1 MDSFIGWAFKTAR
14 EKKKMP
20 ENRLLQIS
28 YLIDWLPIRKRLD
41 EMYKNKTEKGGRPN
55 CDVIVMFKILVLQQW
70 YGLSDL
76 EVERQIA
83 DRLSFME
90 FLGYPDPFPD
100 SRTIWL
106 FRERMAKTE
115 TDKFVWEEL
124 QGQLDAK
131 GLKVKRGTIQ
141 DATFIE
147 ADPGSSK
154 KPRGDEARTRRSKD
168 GTWAKKGNE
177 THFGYKLHQKTD
189 IDYGLMREIETTTA
203 SLHDSQVDLSVENE
217 VVLRDRGYFGVE
229 AKGLDFTMK
238 RRTTD
243 KPLGD
248 LDTERNRLISKLRA
262 PGERP
267 HAVLKRVFDSGRV
280 FVTTVKR
287 VGVKMMVA
295 AFTFNLYQLCTLK
308 KANII

>member
-1 MDSFIGWAFKTAR
+1 MNSFVGWAFKTAR
-14 EKKKMP
+14 DKKKMP

-28 YLIDWLPIRKRLD
+28 DLIDWAPIRMLLD

-55 CDVIVMFKILVLQQW
+55 CDVIVMFKILILQQW

-106 FRERMAKTE
+106 FRERMTKTE
-115 TDKFVWEEL
+115 MDKTVWSEL
-124 QGQLDAK
+124 QRQLDVK

-154 KPRGDEARTRRSKD
+154 KPRGDEAKSCRSRD

-189 IDYGLMREIETTTA
+189 IDYGLMREIVTTTA
-203 SLHDSQVDLSVENE
+203 SLHDSQIDLSIENE

-229 AKGLDFTMK
+229 AKGVDFTMK

-243 KPLGD
+243 KPLGE
-248 LDTERNRLISKLRA
+248 LDMERNRLISKLRA

-280 FVTTVKR
+280 LVTTVKR

>member
-1 MDSFIGWAFKTAR
+1 MNSFVGWAFKTAR
-14 EKKKMP
+14 DKKKMP

-28 YLIDWLPIRKRLD
+28 DLIDWAPIRMLLD

-55 CDVIVMFKILVLQQW
+55 CDVIVMFKILILQQW

-106 FRERMAKTE
+106 FRERMTKTE
-115 TDKFVWEEL
+115 MDKTVWSEL
-124 QGQLDAK
+124 QRQLDVK

-154 KPRGDEARTRRSKD
+154 KPRGDEAKSCRSRD

-189 IDYGLMREIETTTA
+189 IDYGLMREIVTTTA
-203 SLHDSQVDLSVENE
+203 SLHDSQIDLSIENE

-229 AKGLDFTMK
+229 AKGVDFTMK

-243 KPLGD
+243 KPLGE

-280 FVTTVKR
+280 LVTTVKR

>member
-1 MDSFIGWAFKTAR
+1 MNSFVGWAFKTAR
-14 EKKKMP
+14 DKKKMP

-28 YLIDWLPIRKRLD
+28 DLIDWAPIRKLLD

-55 CDVIVMFKILVLQQW
+55 CDVIVMFKILILQQW

-106 FRERMAKTE
+106 FRERMTKTE
-115 TDKFVWEEL
+115 MDKTVWSEL
-124 QGQLDAK
+124 QRQLDVK

-154 KPRGDEARTRRSKD
+154 KTARRRG
-168 GTWAKKGNE
+168 
-177 THFGYKLHQKTD
+177 
-189 IDYGLMREIETTTA
+189 
-203 SLHDSQVDLSVENE
+203 
-217 VVLRDRGYFGVE
+217 
-229 AKGLDFTMK
+229 
-238 RRTTD
+238 
-243 KPLGD
+243 
-248 LDTERNRLISKLRA
+248 
-262 PGERP
+262 
-267 HAVLKRVFDSGRV
+267 
-280 FVTTVKR
+280 
-287 VGVKMMVA
+287 
-295 AFTFNLYQLCTLK
+295 
-308 KANII
+308 

>member
-1 MDSFIGWAFKTAR
+1 MNSFVGWAFKTAR
-14 EKKKMP
+14 DKKKMP

-28 YLIDWLPIRKRLD
+28 DLIDWAPIRMLLD

-55 CDVIVMFKILVLQQW
+55 CDVIVMFKILILQQW

-106 FRERMAKTE
+106 FRERMTKTE
-115 TDKFVWEEL
+115 MDKTVWSEL
-124 QGQLDAK
+124 QRQLDVK

-154 KPRGDEARTRRSKD
+154 KPRGDEAKSCRSRD

-189 IDYGLMREIETTTA
+189 IDYGLMREIVTTTA
-203 SLHDSQVDLSVENE
+203 SLHDSQIDLSIENE

-229 AKGLDFTMK
+229 AKGVDFTMK

-243 KPLGD
+243 KPLGE

-280 FVTTVKR
+280 LVTTVNR

>member
-1 MDSFIGWAFKTAR
+1 MNSFVGWAFKTAR
-14 EKKKMP
+14 DKKKMP

-28 YLIDWLPIRKRLD
+28 DLIDWAPIRKLLD

-55 CDVIVMFKILVLQQW
+55 CDVIVMFKILILQQW

-106 FRERMAKTE
+106 FRERMTKTE
-115 TDKFVWEEL
+115 MDKTVWSEL
-124 QGQLDAK
+124 QRQLDVK

-154 KPRGDEARTRRSKD
+154 KPRGDEAKSCRSRD

-189 IDYGLMREIETTTA
+189 IDYGLMREIVTTTA
-203 SLHDSQVDLSVENE
+203 SLHDSQIDLSIENE

-229 AKGLDFTMK
+229 AKGVDFTMK

-243 KPLGD
+243 KPLGE

-280 FVTTVKR
+280 LVTTVKR
-287 VGVKMMVA
+287 VGVKMMVT

>member
-1 MDSFIGWAFKTAR
+1 MDSFVGWAFKTVR

-28 YLIDWLPIRKRLD
+28 DLIDWAPIRKRLD
-41 EMYKNKTEKGGRPN
+41 EMFKNKTEKCGRPN
-55 CDVIVMFKILVLQQW
+55 CDVIVMFKILILQQW

-106 FRERMAKTE
+106 FRERMAKTG
-115 TDKFVWEEL
+115 TDKIVWEEL
-124 QGQLDAK
+124 QKQLDAK

-154 KPRGDEARTRRSKD
+154 KKHVAT
-168 GTWAKKGNE
+168 
-177 THFGYKLHQKTD
+177 KL
-189 IDYGLMREIETTTA
+189 
-203 SLHDSQVDLSVENE
+203 
-217 VVLRDRGYFGVE
+217 
-229 AKGLDFTMK
+229 
-238 RRTTD
+238 
-243 KPLGD
+243 
-248 LDTERNRLISKLRA
+248 KL
-262 PGERP
+262 
-267 HAVLKRVFDSGRV
+267 
-280 FVTTVKR
+280 
-287 VGVKMMVA
+287 VA
-295 AFTFNLYQLCTLK
+295 AEMVHGQRKEMKSILATNFTRKPIWIT
-308 KANII
+308 A